1 MIYVAPTAVIT
12 GDVAIREASSIWH
25 GALLRGDLDA
35 ITVGR
40 YVSVQDNAVVHV
52 DVGNPVSI
60 GDKVTVGHGAI
71 VHGCEIG
78 ESCIVGMASV
88 VQSRARVGSG
98 CILAAGAVV
107 PEGVEIPPDSI
118 AAGVPAR
125 VLKKAEDHHR
135 LRIDL
140 SWRVYYELAQKSL
153 AARPDLVGDAAR
165 RVRIAGVPDL
175 DGKF

>member
-1 MIYVAPTAVIT
+1 MIYVAPTAVVT
-12 GDVAIREASSIWH
+12 GDVSVREGSSIWH
-25 GALLRGDLDA
+25 GAVLRGDLDA

-71 VHGCEIG
+71 VHGCVIG
-78 ESCIVGMASV
+78 AECIIGMASL
-88 VQSRARVGSG
+88 VQSRARVGAGS
-98 CILAAGAVV
+98 IIAAGAVV

-125 VLKKAEDHHR
+125 VMKNVEDHHR

-153 AARPDLVGDAAR
+153 PAWPDLIGDPDK
-165 RVRIAGVPDL
+165 RVRIEGVPDL
-175 DGKF
+175 EGKF